1 MKRVQVVEDEPQI
14 AQLLASGLRY
24 KGFEVYVV
32 PNGAGALDQVAQLRP
47 DLVLLDVMLPDI
59 DGFEVCRR
67 LRAQDAALPI
77 LMLTARNALAEKVA
91 GLDCGADDYIT
102 KPFDFD
108 ELLARI
114 RAGLRRRLWHPSS
127 SNKRI
132 IVGDIVIHL
141 ASRQVERGG
150 HVIALTRREYDLLEV
165 LARNRGQVVTPAIIF
180 SHVWDDDPDVGPEI
194 LKVYIHS
201 LRKKLN
207 AYGQGNVIHS
217 IRGVGYMLK
226 ALSEKTL

>member
-1 MKRVQVVEDEPQI
+1 MKRIEVVEDELQI
-14 AQLLASGLRY
+14 AQLLACGLRY
-24 KGFEVYVV
+24 KGFEVQVAH
-32 PNGAGALDQVAQLRP
+32 NGAGALEQLAQLRP

-67 LRAQDAALPI
+67 LRTQNAALPI
-77 LMLTARNALAEKVA
+77 LMLTARNAVAEKVA

-114 RAGLRRRLWHPSS
+114 QARLRHRSGVQNP
-127 SNKRI
+127 SNKQL
-132 IVGDIVIHL
+132 IVGDIVMTP
-141 ASRQVERGG
+141 ASRQVKRGE
-150 HVIALTRREYDLLEV
+150 HAIALTRREYDLLEV
-165 LARNRGQVVTPAIIF
+165 LVRNRGQVVTPAIMF
-180 SHVWDDDPDVGPEI
+180 SQIWDDDPDVGPEV
-194 LKVYIHS
+194 LKVYICS

-207 AYGQGNVIHS
+207 THGQSNVIHS

-226 ALSEKTL
+226 PLSEKMI